1 MRSFSQPREG
11 TRIGSESM
19 CRMRSSKRVPLTVLG
34 AGLGCFAYASVVE
47 LRWFRLRR
55 VDMPV
60 LPPDTR
66 PVKVLHISDAHLTP
80 RQLRKIGWMHRL
92 ADLEPDLVINT
103 GDSISH
109 PEAVPAFL
117 YAVGPLLDL
126 PGVFVFGSN
135 DRYAPQL
142 RNPLRYLW
150 RSSDQLPEL
159 RRPESLPYRELGD
172 AMTKRGWHDVN
183 NAKARVQAGGLTI
196 DVGGVDDSHIRLDR
210 YEEIAGPVD
219 PAADLHVGVLHS
231 PEPSVMDCFVAD
243 GYDALFAGH
252 THGGQVCVPGYG
264 ALVTNCGIDRARVK
278 GLSRHGSAWLHV
290 SGGLGTSPY
299 APFRFACPPEATLVR
314 LVPRPA

>member
-1 MRSFSQPREG
+1 M
-11 TRIGSESM
+11 
-19 CRMRSSKRVPLTVLG
+19 SSKRAVPLAALG
-34 AGLGCFAYASVVE
+34 TAASAFAYASVVE

-60 LPPDTR
+60 LPPDAR
-66 PVKVLHISDAHLTP
+66 PLTVLHLSDAHLTP
-80 RQLRKIGWMHRL
+80 GQLRKIGWMHHL
-92 ADLEPDLVINT
+92 ADLQPDLVINT

-126 PGVFVFGSN
+126 PGVFVYGSN

-142 RNPLRYLW
+142 KNPLRYLSP
-150 RSSDQLPEL
+150 RSRRPIVL
-159 RRPESLPYRELGD
+159 RRPESLPYRELGE

-183 NAKARVQAGGLTI
+183 NAKATLRVGGLTI
-196 DVGGVDDSHIRLDR
+196 EVGGVDDSHIRLDR

-219 PAADLHVGVLHS
+219 PAADLHLGILHS

-278 GLSRHGSAWLHV
+278 GLSRHGRAWLHV

-299 APFRFACPPEATLVR
+299 APFRFACPPEATLLR
-314 LVPRPA
+314 LVPRSA

>member
-1 MRSFSQPREG
+1 M
-11 TRIGSESM
+11 
-19 CRMRSSKRVPLTVLG
+19 KRAIPLAVLG
-34 AGLGCFAYASVVE
+34 AGAGCIAYASVVE

-60 LPPDTR
+60 LPPDAR
-66 PVKVLHISDAHLTP
+66 PVTVLHISDAHLTP
-80 RQLRKIGWMHRL
+80 GQRRKIGWMHRL

-117 YAVGPLLDL
+117 FAVGPLLDL

-142 RNPLRYLW
+142 KNPLRYLSP
-150 RSSDQLPEL
+150 RSRGPIEL
-159 RRPESLPYRELGD
+159 RRPESLPFRELGE

-183 NAKARVQAGGLTI
+183 NAKATLRVGGVTI
-196 DVGGVDDSHIRLDR
+196 EVGGVDDSHIRLDR
-210 YEEIAGPVD
+210 YEQIAGPVD
-219 PAADLHVGVLHS
+219 PAADLHLGVLHS

-290 SGGLGTSPY
+290 SAGLGTSPY
-299 APFRFACPPEATLVR
+299 APFRFACPPEATLLR
-314 LVPRPA
+314 LVPRAG